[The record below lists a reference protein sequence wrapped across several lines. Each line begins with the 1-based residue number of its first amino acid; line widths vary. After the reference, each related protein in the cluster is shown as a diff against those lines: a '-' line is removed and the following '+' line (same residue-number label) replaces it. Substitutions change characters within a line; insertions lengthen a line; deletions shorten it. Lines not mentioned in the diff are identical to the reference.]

1 MTTPNWKPEPWKR
14 VKARR
19 KAQEARAR
27 SACCD
32 TVWTRAHSRCEC
44 DGCRRC
50 NPDGDHRRGLLDKPK
65 TDRRLMFRFSTGWRC
80 GAYVKRASTYFREVG
95 HVDEKIPRSQ
105 GGDPTDPE
113 NCRLLCH
120 DCHFSGPSGA
130 HRITKR

>member
-19 KAQEARAR
+19 KAKKARDR
-27 SACCD
+27 RACCD
-32 TVWTRAHSRCEC
+32 IVWTRARSRCEC
-44 DGCRRC
+44 DDCGKHEGRC
-50 NPDGDHRRGLLDKPK
+50 S
-65 TDRRLMFRFSTGWRC
+65 RFL
-80 GAYVKRASTYFREVG
+80 KRASTFWKEVG

-105 GGDPTDPE
+105 GGDPTDPT
-113 NCRLLCH
+113 NCRLTCP